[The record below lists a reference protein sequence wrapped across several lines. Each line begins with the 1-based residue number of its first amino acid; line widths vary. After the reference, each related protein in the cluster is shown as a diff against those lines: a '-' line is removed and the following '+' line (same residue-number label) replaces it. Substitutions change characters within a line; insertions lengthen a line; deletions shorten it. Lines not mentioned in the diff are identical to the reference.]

1 MLLDLKWAR
10 IILASAL
17 TVMYLC
23 DGVCMFMLLRIRHR
37 LLFLF
42 IFPSLLL
49 VGVHPKFICLSQL
62 SLGSYISSL
71 IGRHKNK
78 PETR

>member
-1 MLLDLKWAR
+1 MGSYNFGISID
-10 IILASAL
+10 IG
-17 TVMYLC
+17 MC

-49 VGVHPKFICLSQL
+49 VGVHPKFICLSRL
-62 SLGSYISSL
+62 SLGSFFL
-71 IGRHKNK
+71 DR
-78 PETR
+78 PP